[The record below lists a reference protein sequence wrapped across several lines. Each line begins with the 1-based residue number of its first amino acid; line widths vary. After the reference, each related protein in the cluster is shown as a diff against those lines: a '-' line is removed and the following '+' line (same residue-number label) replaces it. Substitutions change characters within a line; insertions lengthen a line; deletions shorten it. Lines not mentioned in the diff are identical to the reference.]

1 MVKKKNLFIR
11 DLSIFLTKDTVGS
24 KYRILIV
31 TINHNRR
38 ERVKKK
44 MSFLTGTH
52 YLLSLLKKPIFLTPV
67 ILSVINTKMKK
78 KENFYQRNN
87 HR

>member
-11 DLSIFLTKDTVGS
+11 DLSIFLTKDTVES

-38 ERVKKK
+38 ERVKKNV
-44 MSFLTGTH
+44 
-52 YLLSLLKKPIFLTPV
+52 LSNRSPLPPVSTKETNFLTPV
-67 ILSVINTKMKK
+67 ILSLINTKMKK

>member
-38 ERVKKK
+38 EQVKKNV
-44 MSFLTGTH
+44 
-52 YLLSLLKKPIFLTPV
+52 LSNRSPLPPVSTKETNFLTPV

-78 KENFYQRNN
+78 RENFYQRNN

>member
-11 DLSIFLTKDTVGS
+11 DLSIFLAKDTVGS

-38 ERVKKK
+38 EQVKKNVLFNRSPLPPVSTK
-44 MSFLTGTH
+44 ETN
-52 YLLSLLKKPIFLTPV
+52 FLTPV

-78 KENFYQRNN
+78 RENFYQRNN

>member
-38 ERVKKK
+38 EQVKKNV
-44 MSFLTGTH
+44 
-52 YLLSLLKKPIFLTPV
+52 LSNRSPLPPV
-67 ILSVINTKMKK
+67 STK
-78 KENFYQRNN
+78 ETNFFNSS
-87 HR
+87 HFISH

>member
-31 TINHNRR
+31 TINRNRR
-38 ERVKKK
+38 ERVKNNV
-44 MSFLTGTH
+44 
-52 YLLSLLKKPIFLTPV
+52 LSNRSPLPPV
-67 ILSVINTKMKK
+67 STK
-78 KENFYQRNN
+78 ETQF
-87 HR
+87 

>member
-11 DLSIFLTKDTVGS
+11 DLSIFLAKDTVGS

-38 ERVKKK
+38 EQVKKNV
-44 MSFLTGTH
+44 
-52 YLLSLLKKPIFLTPV
+52 LSNRSPLPPVSTKETNFLTPV
-67 ILSVINTKMKK
+67 ILSLINTKMKK
-78 KENFYQRNN
+78 RENFYQRNN

>member
-24 KYRILIV
+24 NYRILIV
-31 TINHNRR
+31 TINRNRR
-38 ERVKKK
+38 ERVKNNV
-44 MSFLTGTH
+44 
-52 YLLSLLKKPIFLTPV
+52 LSNRSPLPPVSTKETNFLTPV
-67 ILSVINTKMKK
+67 ILSLINTKMKK
-78 KENFYQRNN
+78 RENFYQRNN

>member
-11 DLSIFLTKDTVGS
+11 DLSIFLAKDTVGS

-38 ERVKKK
+38 EQVKKNV
-44 MSFLTGTH
+44 
-52 YLLSLLKKPIFLTPV
+52 LSNRSPLPPVSTKETNFLTPV
-67 ILSVINTKMKK
+67 ILSVINTKIKK
-78 KENFYQRNN
+78 RENFYQRNN